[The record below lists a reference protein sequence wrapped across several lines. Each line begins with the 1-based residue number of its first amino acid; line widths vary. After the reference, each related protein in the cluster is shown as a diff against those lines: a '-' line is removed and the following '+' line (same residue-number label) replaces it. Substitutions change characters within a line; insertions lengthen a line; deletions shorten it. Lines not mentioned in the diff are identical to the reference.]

1 MQEFDLAIN
10 NGLVINADGR
20 QTASVGISHGK
31 IAALSAAP
39 LQAKRIID
47 AAGKWVLPGVIDTHV
62 HYKLKQGQGED
73 AILSDD
79 DYNNGP
85 VAAAVGGV
93 TTFIDFAIAPR
104 AQSPIQFLKERI
116 ALAQAG
122 SCIDFSFHSGI
133 TNTDPSVLAEFPK
146 IVEMGIPSFKFF
158 VNYKAWGFAVD
169 LGFLLDAMHLLR
181 KLNGAACVHCE
192 QDEILE
198 YLRKKYAGDPALI
211 NHSLTRPDF
220 AEEIAIYELMTLA
233 RETDSRLYVV
243 HLSTQKGLDLIRWG
257 QADGIRIRTETC
269 PHYLEFSEEVYKQ
282 PNGVL
287 YTMTPPLRPVGNQEA
302 LWEGLADG
310 SISVVASDHNAF
322 GKVAKESHP
331 HWLDVPPGLAG
342 SEMVLTYLHSQ
353 GVTTG
358 NITAERMVELL
369 CANPAMLYGVP
380 NKGAIKVGYDA
391 DVVLFDPGKKKV
403 VHHQDLATPGGF
415 TIFEGME
422 MQGWPEMTISR
433 GKVIVENRKFTG
445 EKGSG
450 RFIERAIDP
459 QVW

>member
-1 MQEFDLAIN
+1 MQKFDLAIN
-10 NGLVINADGR
+10 NGVVINADGR
-20 QTASVGISHGK
+20 QIANVGISNGQ
-31 IAALSAAP
+31 IVALSQTPLDAA
-39 LQAKRIID
+39 KVID

-62 HYKLKQGQGED
+62 HYKLKQGQGDD

-104 AQSPIQFLKERI
+104 AQSPIAFLKERI

-122 SCIDFSFHSGI
+122 SCIDFSFHAGI
-133 TNTDPSVLAEFPK
+133 TNPAPEVLSEFPK

-169 LGFLLDAMHLLR
+169 LGFLYDTLRLLR
-181 KLNGAACVHCE
+181 ELNGVACVHCE
-192 QDEILE
+192 QDQILE
-198 YLRKKYAGDPALI
+198 YLRKKHAGDPALI

-257 QADGIRIRTETC
+257 QTDGIRVRTETC

-287 YTMTPPLRPVGNQEA
+287 YTMTPPLRPEGNQEA

-322 GKVAKESHP
+322 GKAAKESHP
-331 HWLDVPPGLAG
+331 HWLEVPPGLAG

-353 GVTTG
+353 GVSTG
-358 NITAERMVELL
+358 RISAERMVELL
-369 CANPAMLYGVP
+369 SANPAMLYGVP
-380 NKGAIKVGYDA
+380 RKGAIKVGYDA
-391 DVVLFDPGKKKV
+391 DLVVFDPDLTRT
-403 VHHQDLATPGGF
+403 VHHEDLATPGGF

-422 MQGWPEMTISR
+422 MSGWPIMTIAR
-433 GKVIVENRKFTG
+433 GKVIVENRNFVG

-459 QVW
+459 LAW

>member
-1 MQEFDLAIN
+1 
-10 NGLVINADGR
+10 V
-20 QTASVGISHGK
+20 
-31 IAALSAAP
+31 
-39 LQAKRIID
+39 
-47 AAGKWVLPGVIDTHV
+47 
-62 HYKLKQGQGED
+62 
-73 AILSDD
+73 
-79 DYNNGP
+79 
-85 VAAAVGGV
+85 
-93 TTFIDFAIAPR
+93 
-104 AQSPIQFLKERI
+104 
-116 ALAQAG
+116 
-122 SCIDFSFHSGI
+122 
-133 TNTDPSVLAEFPK
+133 
-146 IVEMGIPSFKFF
+146 
-158 VNYKAWGFAVD
+158 
-169 LGFLLDAMHLLR
+169 
-181 KLNGAACVHCE
+181 
-192 QDEILE
+192 
-198 YLRKKYAGDPALI
+198 
-211 NHSLTRPDF
+211 
-220 AEEIAIYELMTLA
+220 TLA
-233 RETDSRLYVV
+233 RETDSRLYGV
-243 HLSTQKGLDLIRWG
+243 HLSTQKGLDLIRGG